1 MELKEQSMFW
11 ENFYSL
17 CIKNN
22 CKPLQ
27 VVNKLEIASGS
38 ITKWKN
44 GTRPSEKNLRKLAEH
59 FGVTPD
65 YFFVDHSNTVPL
77 PSNVRPVQTKRFP
90 MLGNIACGEPI
101 FAEEDHETYIDA
113 SSDIKA
119 DFCLTAKGN
128 SMIGARIHDGDVVFI
143 RSQPTVNNGEIAA
156 VIIGDEATLKRW
168 YFYPDKA
175 KLVLSPENPSYEP
188 LVFIGEELNSVRCIG
203 KAICFMSTL

>member
-1 MELKEQSMFW
+1 MFW

-17 CIKNN
+17 CRENN
-22 CKPLQ
+22 RKPLQ
-27 VVNKLEIASGS
+27 VVNQLGIASGS
-38 ITKWKN
+38 ITMWKN
-44 GTRPSEKNLRKLAEH
+44 GTRPSEKNLRKLAEY

-65 YFFVDHSNTVPL
+65 YFFVDHSVSL

-113 SSDIKA
+113 SAEIRA
-119 DFCLTAKGN
+119 DFCLVAKGD

-143 RSQPTVNNGEIAA
+143 RSQPTVSNGEIAA
-156 VIIGDEATLKRW
+156 VIIDDEATLKRW

-175 KLVLSPENPSYEP
+175 KLVLSPENPAFEP
-188 LVFIGEELNSVRCIG
+188 LVYIGEELKSVRCIG
-203 KAICFMSTL
+203 KAVCFMSKL